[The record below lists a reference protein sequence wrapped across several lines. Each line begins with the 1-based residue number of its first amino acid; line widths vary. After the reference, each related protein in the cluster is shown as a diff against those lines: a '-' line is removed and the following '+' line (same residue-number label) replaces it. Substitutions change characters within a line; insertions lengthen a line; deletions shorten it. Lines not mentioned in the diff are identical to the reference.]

1 MNKKSPY
8 HHGDLR
14 EKLILAGL
22 ELLSEGGVTGLD
34 LRKVARKAGVSHAA
48 PYRHFEDKSD
58 LIAAVIEEG
67 FSQLHDSLQR
77 AVNMSEANTIDQL
90 QNISL
95 AYVEFTV
102 KNPWSVREM
111 FSGLTID
118 HNMYPSLYATSKKV
132 FGLIENVIVSG
143 QESGI
148 LNLDDS
154 KELAC
159 VFLST
164 IHGTAL
170 LIIEN
175 HMQPITSRPGGTEHL
190 ARICVNALIN
200 GIKKT

>member
-1 MNKKSPY
+1 MDKNRPY

-14 EKLILAGL
+14 ETLIVAGF
-22 ELLSEGGVTGLD
+22 ELLSEAGVAGLD

-48 PYRHFEDKSD
+48 PYRHFEDKGE

-77 AVNMSEANTIDQL
+77 AVDMSEANPIDQL

-102 KNPWSVREM
+102 KNPWLVREM

-118 HNMYPSLYATSKKV
+118 HDAYPSLYATSKKV
-132 FGLIENVIVSG
+132 FGLIKSVIVSG
-143 QESGI
+143 QENGTFK
-148 LNLDDS
+148 LDNS
-154 KELAC
+154 EELTC

-175 HMQPITSRPGGTEHL
+175 HMQPITSRPGGIEHL
-190 ARICVNALIN
+190 ARICVDALIN

>member
-1 MNKKSPY
+1 MDKNRPY

-14 EKLILAGL
+14 ETLIVAGF
-22 ELLSEGGVTGLD
+22 ELLSEGGVAGLD

-48 PYRHFEDKSD
+48 PYRHFEDKSE

-67 FSQLHDSLQR
+67 FSQLHDSLQQ
-77 AVNMSEANTIDQL
+77 AVDRSEANPIDQL

-118 HNMYPSLYATSKKV
+118 HNAYPSLYATSKKV
-132 FGLIENVIVSG
+132 FGLIESVIVSG
-143 QESGI
+143 QDSGT
-148 LNLDDS
+148 LKLDDS
-154 KELAC
+154 KELTC

-170 LIIEN
+170 LIIDN
-175 HMQPITSRPGGTEHL
+175 HMQPITSRPGGIEHL
-190 ARICVNALIN
+190 ARISVDALIN